1 MGAVA
6 RLVEI
11 QKMETAEGAPL
22 LLRRAIYIA
31 EDAYSRGC
39 GLEAADEDDRA
50 RAKEILAQLAGLPLP
65 QAGAYRPSQ
74 YLNRRAIRLLCVVET
89 KLNAKKLSFK
99 QPSLDDILDGLRR
112 T

>member
-22 LLRRAIYIA
+22 LLRRAKYIA
-31 EDAYSRGC
+31 EDAV
-39 GLEAADEDDRA
+39 LEAADEDDRA
-50 RAKEILAQLAGLPLP
+50 RAKEIVAQLDGLTLA
-65 QAGAYRPSQ
+65 QAGACRPSQ

>member
-22 LLRRAIYIA
+22 LLRRAIYIVV
-31 EDAYSRGC
+31 
-39 GLEAADEDDRA
+39 LEAADEDDRA
-50 RAKEILAQLAGLPLP
+50 RAKEILAQLAGLPLA

>member
-39 GLEAADEDDRA
+39 G
-50 RAKEILAQLAGLPLP
+50 IG
-65 QAGAYRPSQ
+65 GG
-74 YLNRRAIRLLCVVET
+74 RRR
-89 KLNAKKLSFK
+89 
-99 QPSLDDILDGLRR
+99 
-112 T
+112 

>member
-31 EDAYSRGC
+31 EDAV
-39 GLEAADEDDRA
+39 LEAADEDDRA